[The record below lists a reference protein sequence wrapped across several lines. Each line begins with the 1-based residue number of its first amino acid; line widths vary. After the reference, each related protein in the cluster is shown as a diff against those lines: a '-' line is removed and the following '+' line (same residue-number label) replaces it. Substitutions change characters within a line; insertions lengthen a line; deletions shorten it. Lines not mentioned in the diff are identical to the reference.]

1 MMQFKFD
8 VRPLAILAL
17 LLTSSCNS
25 WFDYAPKATLPN
37 SDGATNSQSC
47 PAKDLQYLVGK
58 PRTALEVI
66 RFGSTVR
73 IEEPEQMNPQ
83 DYDASRT
90 RIVIGVD
97 GKIARILCG

>member
-1 MMQFKFD
+1 MMQFGHATKAALM
-8 VRPLAILAL
+8 VSLLAV
-17 LLTSSCNS
+17 SGCSP
-25 WFDYAPKATLPN
+25 WFDYAPKVTSSTLPATL
-37 SDGATNSQSC
+37 GTC

-73 IEEPEQMNPQ
+73 IEEPEQMNTQ
-83 DYDASRT
+83 DYDGSRT
-90 RIVIGVD
+90 RIVIGSD